1 MIQQLNS
8 NSAYLL
14 NQNYNKANHLITSN
28 QNNSEI
34 FIQRNNK
41 RKPTKIKKIKKTVS
55 FNENVEIKFIE
66 SWKEY
71 NTDVSYETEYAKFR
85 NEILELKKRAM
96 LGKSLKQNECS
107 CIVF

>member
-1 MIQQLNS
+1 MMQQLTS
-8 NSAYLL
+8 NSAYSI
-14 NQNYNKANHLITSN
+14 NQNYNKSN
-28 QNNSEI
+28 QLMENNLYISEK

-41 RKPTKIKKIKKTVS
+41 RKPSKIKKTVS

-66 SWKEY
+66 SWKKY

-85 NEILELKKRAM
+85 NEILELKKRS
-96 LGKSLKQNECS
+96 LSGKSMKHDECS

>member
-8 NSAYLL
+8 NPAYLL
-14 NQNYNKANHLITSN
+14 NQNYNKANHLITNN

-41 RKPTKIKKIKKTVS
+41 RKPTKIKKTVS

-96 LGKSLKQNECS
+96 LGKSLKHNECS

>member
-1 MIQQLNS
+1 MQQLNS
-8 NSAYLL
+8 NSVYSI
-14 NQNYNKANHLITSN
+14 NQNYNKANQLMEN
-28 QNNSEI
+28 NRYNSEI

-41 RKPTKIKKIKKTVS
+41 RKPSKIKKTVS

-66 SWKEY
+66 SWKKY

-96 LGKSLKQNECS
+96 LGKSLKHNECS